1 MKQTWEQRG
10 LWNGIHIVS
19 SIYKEG
25 DTWSDGNYQGI
36 SVIPLIARLFSKNLY
51 TKLQG
56 YLALSE
62 EQKGFWS
69 GKICLDNIHC
79 VSE

>member
-19 SIYKEG
+19 SIYKKG

-62 EQKGFWS
+62 EQIFLEWEN
-69 GKICLDNIHC
+69 CLDNIHC